1 MQHKTVIILLIVI
14 FTISILQRESFAPII
29 SPDNTTSTSNQT
41 VQPSESTNVQNNYWY
56 VIIIIG
62 AIIGI
67 ILIYFSMIRNSK
79 SS

>member
-1 MQHKTVIILLIVI
+1 MQHKTVVILLIVI